1 MSCAAVGVCKMACYK
16 PVASLRL
23 DDGTVLFGQKASAK
37 FSGSELELP
46 CRQCI
51 GCRLERSRQWAMR
64 CLHEASIHDGNMFVT
79 LTYDDEHLPKN
90 GSLVYRDVQLFL
102 KRLRKKYG
110 KVSFYCGGEYGSL
123 NARPHYHL
131 CIFGLYFDDRK
142 LFSERQGNKIYTS
155 DNLSSLWPLGFS
167 CFGDVTFQ
175 SAAYIARYCVQK
187 VTGQMA
193 DEHYRRIDLT
203 TGEVYNIEPEFNR
216 MSLKPAIGKRW
227 LEKYQTDVFPSDF
240 VIVNGRKVKP
250 PKYYDALFQKI
261 HKESDEKILFF
272 ESLQFDRIQN
282 ARKHAQNN
290 TTERLLVRN
299 LVKEAQASQLKRNL

>member
-1 MSCAAVGVCKMACYK
+1 M
-16 PVASLRL
+16 
-23 DDGTVLFGQKASAK
+23 
-37 FSGSELELP
+37 
-46 CRQCI
+46 
-51 GCRLERSRQWAMR
+51 
-64 CLHEASIHDGNMFVT
+64 
-79 LTYDDEHLPKN
+79 
-90 GSLVYRDVQLFL
+90 
-102 KRLRKKYG
+102 
-110 KVSFYCGGEYGSL
+110 
-123 NARPHYHL
+123 
-131 CIFGLYFDDRK
+131 
-142 LFSERQGNKIYTS
+142 
-155 DNLSSLWPLGFS
+155 WPLGFS

-193 DEHYRRIDLT
+193 DEHYRRIDLA
-203 TGEVYNIEPEFNR
+203 TGEIYNIEPEFNR

-227 LEKYQTDVFPSDF
+227 LEKFQTDVFPSDF

-272 ESLQFDRIQN
+272 ESLQFDRIEN

-299 LVKEAQASQLKRNL
+299 LVKEAQASQLKRIL